1 MGEDHMG
8 AGKTK
13 SPNSS
18 GRPAANLSRRGFV
31 KTALAGAGALAAS
44 GGVSFGQSG
53 DVIKVG
59 FITPRTGALAGFGEP
74 DPFVLGLARKALAD
88 GLSAGGKTYKV
99 EILDRDTQSDPSRAG
114 QLAKALI
121 NSDAIDFMLTSS
133 TPETVNPVADTC
145 EAAGVPCLSTG
156 MPWEPWYFGRGA
168 KPGEASPFHWTYH
181 FGFGVPNFSKAYIS
195 QWNGPVQTNKRVAFL
210 MPNDADGNA
219 LRAIFK
225 PILEK
230 AGFTVIDPGGY
241 EDGTTDYAAQITK
254 FKAENCEIFT
264 TGPIPPDF
272 AVFWRQAAQQG
283 YTRMVK
289 IAQIAKT
296 GLFPSQIESL
306 GSLGPKLATV
316 AFWHPSFPYKSSLT
330 GLTSQQLADKYETDT
345 GKQWNQ
351 MLGDNTALMDAGI
364 AALKSSDNPKNRE
377 SLVKALAGLKV
388 TTPVGNLDW
397 TKGPV
402 PNIYPMIFAG
412 TQWVKSKP
420 GSKFP
425 VDMVVTDNAD
435 DPNVPVGAKL
445 VPYNG

>member
-1 MGEDHMG
+1 MSSN
-8 AGKTK
+8 KVTK
-13 SPNSS
+13 SPKM
-18 GRPAANLSRRGFV
+18 GKQLAATVSRRGFV
-31 KTALAGAGALAAS
+31 KTAITGAAALVVSGRAGW
-44 GGVSFGQSG
+44 GQSG

-59 FITPRTGALAGFGEP
+59 FISPRTGALAGFGEP
-74 DPFVLGLARKALAD
+74 DPFVFELARKALSG

-121 NSDAIDFMLTSS
+121 NSDAIDFMLTTS
-133 TPETVNPVADTC
+133 TPETVNPVADAC

-156 MPWEPWYFGRGA
+156 MPWEPWYFGRGG
-168 KPGEASPFHWTYH
+168 KPGQPSPFKWTYH
-181 FGFGVPNFSKAYIS
+181 FGFGVANFSKAYIS
-195 QWNGPVQTNKRVAFL
+195 QWNGPVKTNNRVAFL

-219 LRAIFK
+219 LRNIFK

-241 EDGTTDYAAQITK
+241 EDGTTDYSAQIAK

-296 GLFPSQIESL
+296 GLFPSQVETL

-316 AFWHPSFPYKSSLT
+316 AFWHPTFPYKSSLT
-330 GLTSQQLADKYETDT
+330 GLTSQQLADSYEKET

-351 MLGDNTALMDAGI
+351 MLGDNTALIDAGV
-364 AALKSSDNPKNRE
+364 AALKSSDNPKKRQ
-377 SLVKALAGLKV
+377 SVAKALSTLKV
-388 TTPVGNLDW
+388 MTPVGQLDF
-397 TKGPV
+397 TKGPF
-402 PNIYPMIFAG
+402 PNVYPMVFAG
-412 TQWVKSKP
+412 TQWVTAKP
-420 GSKFP
+420 GSKFKLN
-425 VDMVVTDNAD
+425 MVVTDNAD
-435 DPNVPVGAKL
+435 DPNIPIGAKL
-445 VPYNG
+445 VPYNS

>member
-1 MGEDHMG
+1 MVEDCMGG
-8 AGKTK
+8 GKTK

-31 KTALAGAGALAAS
+31 KTALAGAGALATS
-44 GGVSFGQSG
+44 GGVSLGQSG

-88 GLSAGGKTYKV
+88 GFSAGGKTYKV

>member
-1 MGEDHMG
+1 MGEDRMG

-13 SPNSS
+13 SPNNS

-31 KTALAGAGALAAS
+31 KTALAGAGALATS

-330 GLTSQQLADKYETDT
+330 GLTSQQLADKYEKDT

>member
-1 MGEDHMG
+1 MKTSSNIAGLGG
-8 AGKTK
+8 A
-13 SPNSS
+13 SI
-18 GRPAANLSRRGFV
+18 SRRG
-31 KTALAGAGALAAS
+31 LILSAGAAGLATAAS
-44 GGVSFGQSG
+44 PYGAFAAGPEATL
-53 DVIKVG
+53 KVG
-59 FITPRTGALAGFGEP
+59 FISPRTGALGGVGET
-74 DPFVLGLARKALAD
+74 DGYILDLARKALTS
-88 GLSAGGKTYKV
+88 GLKVGDKTYKV
-99 EILDRDTQSDPSRAG
+99 EILDRDTQSDPTRAG
-114 QLAKALI
+114 QLAKSLI
-121 NSDAIDFMLTSS
+121 NSDGVDFMLSSS
-133 TPETVNPVADTC
+133 TPETVNPVADAC
-145 EAAGVPCLSTG
+145 EAAGMPCLSTG
-156 MPWEPWYFGRGA
+156 MPWEPWYFGRGG
-168 KPGEASPFHWTYH
+168 KPGEPSPFKWTYH
-181 FGFGVPNFSKAYIS
+181 FGFGVANFSKAYIS

-296 GLFPSQIESL
+296 GLFPSQVEAL

-316 AFWHPSFPYKSSLT
+316 AFWHPAFPYKSSLT
-330 GLTSQQLADKYETDT
+330 GLTSQQLADKYEKDT

-351 MLGDNTALMDAGI
+351 MLGDNTALMDAGV

-377 SLVKALAGLKV
+377 SVAKALSTLKV
-388 TTPVGNLDW
+388 MTPVGQLDF
-397 TKGPV
+397 TKGPF
-402 PNIYPMIFAG
+402 PNVYPMVFAG
-412 TQWVKSKP
+412 TQWV
-420 GSKFP
+420 
-425 VDMVVTDNAD
+425 T
-435 DPNVPVGAKL
+435 
-445 VPYNG
+445 